1 LRYDRFLAENE
12 RKLEKKREK
21 TENRVESAEK
31 MRSFLCVF
39 PVDTSKY

>member
-1 LRYDRFLAENE
+1 MIRFKKKG
-12 RKLEKKREK
+12 KLEKNGKKME
-21 TENRVESAEK
+21 TRVESAEK